1 MSRSTGNLALD
12 VLVRQT
18 KSKLGVE
25 SAQDDATVAVA
36 AAAARAP
43 VARASSC
50 PFFGG
55 GPLAAHPTLD
65 AGCSLSRSAW
75 QTGCGSLRMAAADAA
90 DAGVGE
96 LAKEAI
102 KEPITLEPVA
112 SDTPPGRIVHPSW
125 GKSVSP
131 PPTLQPHSSVKPQL
145 HASYATPATKL
156 PETCQPSL
164 VGSLKLWVADQ
175 LSAMDD
181 MQRAALARFQNQLDQ
196 HRAEFQAGQKELR
209 KDLAEALTAQREAV
223 EARLGAPLAGA
234 VVGRVRSDNDSS
246 TGAAKPTAQFD
257 NKRWESHVLHT
268 ASALQDLQTS
278 TKELA
283 RLAAGQGDIDEA
295 LRGALAKH
303 ATEFA
308 TQRSELF
315 DLGLEIEV
323 CTQALEDRVSGL
335 GDSVV
340 GFEAKL
346 SEGLG
351 KASQEQ
357 ATAHAALLTALEQH
371 ERDRQML
378 WEDLRRL
385 ERELQEQVEQK
396 DAVAQEAVEQSIT
409 TLRSPGLRHN
419 MQRYKPASTHP
430 TQCGCVH
437 QSW

>member
-102 KEPITLEPVA
+102 KEPITFEPVA
-112 SDTPPGRIVHPSW
+112 SDTPPGRIVHRSW

-131 PPTLQPHSSVKPQL
+131 PPPTLRPHSSVKPQL

-196 HRAEFQAGQKELR
+196 HRAEFQAGRKELR
-209 KDLAEALTAQREAV
+209 QAV

-303 ATEFA
+303 ATE
-308 TQRSELF
+308 
-315 DLGLEIEV
+315 
-323 CTQALEDRVSGL
+323 
-335 GDSVV
+335 
-340 GFEAKL
+340 
-346 SEGLG
+346 
-351 KASQEQ
+351 
-357 ATAHAALLTALEQH
+357 
-371 ERDRQML
+371 
-378 WEDLRRL
+378 
-385 ERELQEQVEQK
+385 
-396 DAVAQEAVEQSIT
+396 
-409 TLRSPGLRHN
+409 
-419 MQRYKPASTHP
+419 
-430 TQCGCVH
+430 
-437 QSW
+437 